1 MSYNNKDI
9 RRIIDYISEEYNI
22 PKSTLKNQILNLLDN
37 NGIINNNKCIAITG
51 NKKQCT
57 RTKSDG
63 DFCKTHS
70 SQKKNNCLKY
80 GCVKIDTSK
89 NNDNKNIQNIL
100 TVKENKKNKTRL
112 EYLTI
117 NNIDYLYDPI
127 TKIVYNFET
136 KLELGKLSNHF
147 EIVKKFII

>member
-9 RRIIDYISEEYNI
+9 KRIVDYISEEYNI
-22 PKSTLKNQILNLLDN
+22 PKNTLKNQIINLLDN
-37 NGIINNNKCIAITG
+37 NSISNCNKCIAITG

-80 GCVKIDTSK
+80 GCIKINTAKYD
-89 NNDNKNIQNIL
+89 NNEDIENIYIL
-100 TVKENKKNKTRL
+100 KENKKNKTRL

-136 KLELGKLSNHF
+136 KLELGKLSNDF
-147 EIVKKFII
+147 EIIKKFIK

>member
-9 RRIIDYISEEYNI
+9 KKIIDYISEEYNI
-22 PKSTLKNQILNLLDN
+22 PKSTLKNKIIDLLDN
-37 NGIINNNKCIAITG
+37 NEIINNNKCIAITG

-63 DFCKTHS
+63 NFCKTHS

-80 GCVKIDTSK
+80 GCVKINTSK

-117 NNIDYLYDPI
+117 NNINYLYNPI

-136 KLELGKLSNHF
+136 NTELGKLNNNF
-147 EIVKKFII
+147 EIIKNSI